1 MTDTDTRAR
10 DEADIRGVV
19 KEHTK
24 ADGGPQDLWFRATLG
39 LRKTGGTWKITHEH
53 NSTPFYMDGSGRAAN
68 DLRPE
73 ASDA

>member
-1 MTDTDTRAR
+1 MTDTETGTR

-19 KEHTK
+19 KERI
-24 ADGGPQDLWFRATLG
+24 AALRDRDAGRLAATEPG
-39 LRKTGGTWKITHEH
+39 I
-53 NSTPFYMDGSGRAAN
+53 YMDGSGRAAN